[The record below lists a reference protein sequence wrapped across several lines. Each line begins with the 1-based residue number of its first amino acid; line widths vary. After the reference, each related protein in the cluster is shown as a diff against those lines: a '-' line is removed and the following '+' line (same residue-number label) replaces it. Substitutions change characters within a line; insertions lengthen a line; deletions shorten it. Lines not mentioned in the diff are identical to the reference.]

1 MKKPLV
7 LAMLAFCMACTVS
20 AGGQSS
26 AFTPDDGKKHFI
38 RCAACHSV
46 SAQARPTTGPHLED
60 IVGRRVASVEGFAYS
75 DALRAKD
82 FIWDE
87 ARLDE
92 FLKSPRDTH
101 PGMCLTFMGLSR
113 PEDRAALIAYL
124 KAPG

>member
-7 LAMLAFCMACTVS
+7 LALLAFSMTCAIS
-20 AGGQSS
+20 AGAQPPAPTSG
-26 AFTPDDGKKHFI
+26 DGKKHFI

-46 SAQARPTTGPHLED
+46 SAQARSTTGPHLED

-92 FLKSPRDTH
+92 FLKSPRDAH